1 MRWGITAQAVVSL
14 VRIGF
19 GRCVARAVSPS
30 LSTGGTIPM
39 NAEQL
44 QAIEALKAVFP
55 KLEVGVDGDDGLLVI
70 ITNAETDEAELVNQF
85 GEYATIERK

>member
-1 MRWGITAQAVVSL
+1 
-14 VRIGF
+14 
-19 GRCVARAVSPS
+19 
-30 LSTGGTIPM
+30 M

-55 KLEVGVDGDDGLLVI
+55 KLEVGVDGDDGFLVI